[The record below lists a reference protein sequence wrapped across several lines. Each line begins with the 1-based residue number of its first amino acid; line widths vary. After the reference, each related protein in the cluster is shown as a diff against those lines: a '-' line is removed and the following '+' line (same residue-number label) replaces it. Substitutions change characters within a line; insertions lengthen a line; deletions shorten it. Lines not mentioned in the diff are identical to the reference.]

1 MALYVRM
8 TDSSMS
14 GWGGAQGKKNV
25 YVVECE
31 TEEQANHIIS
41 AAEKRSEMKYV
52 QLCLNFPRPR
62 PNVVYTH
69 RLFSQLGDTWQK
81 G

>member
-1 MALYVRM
+1 MTLYVRM

-14 GWGGAQGKKNV
+14 GWGDAKGKKNV

-52 QLCLNFPRPR
+52 QLCLYPPRER
-62 PNVVYTH
+62 PGILYT
-69 RLFSQLGDTWQK
+69 RRKFADLGPIWQK

>member
-8 TDSSMS
+8 TDTSMS
-14 GWGGAQGKKNV
+14 GWGGAVGKTNV

-41 AAEKRSEMKYV
+41 AAEKRSEMKRV

-69 RLFSQLGDTWQK
+69 RMFAQLGDTWQK